1 MGLSALGLESQRES
15 QGQSDQILM
24 KELEAAAQLD
34 GNNNSNIEDV
44 EALLNSKVS
53 TETDKV
59 APTKGE
65 DQEEMVLKVVSAL
78 VSNEIIDAL
87 SIMQA
92 LNHPNA
98 KKEAH

>member
-1 MGLSALGLESQRES
+1 MKLGGHGRHSSDVKSSIMGLSALGLESQRES

-65 DQEEMVLKVVSAL
+65 D
-78 VSNEIIDAL
+78 
-87 SIMQA
+87 
-92 LNHPNA
+92 
-98 KKEAH
+98 